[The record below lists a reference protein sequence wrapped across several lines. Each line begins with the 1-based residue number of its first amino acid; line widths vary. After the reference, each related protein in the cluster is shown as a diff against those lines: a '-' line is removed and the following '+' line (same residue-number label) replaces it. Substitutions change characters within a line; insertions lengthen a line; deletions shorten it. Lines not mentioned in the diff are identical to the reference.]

1 MVGASA
7 PHWTMPRQPAL
18 GPQLWARLL
27 QLDGFG
33 ELWIGRMGFRFFISL
48 REEDDSGVRRAE
60 VGERSVGPLGAFTH
74 AKKWQTLREPV
85 MPTDKAVAV

>member
-1 MVGASA
+1 
-7 PHWTMPRQPAL
+7 
-18 GPQLWARLL
+18 
-27 QLDGFG
+27 
-33 ELWIGRMGFRFFISL
+33 MGFRFFISL

-85 MPTDKAVAV
+85 MPTDKAVAVRDRTKSFSYEPQDLTFATM

>member
-1 MVGASA
+1 
-7 PHWTMPRQPAL
+7 
-18 GPQLWARLL
+18 
-27 QLDGFG
+27 
-33 ELWIGRMGFRFFISL
+33 MGFRFFISL

-74 AKKWQTLREPV
+74 AKKWRTLREPV